1 MYSLDSG
8 QYFNFVIS
16 NAILFYQASEKEV
29 EKKNQTLKDTKIN
42 PKEEEFHLDG
52 DSIKYH
58 VQTISGKL

>member
-1 MYSLDSG
+1 MDFG

-29 EKKNQTLKDTKIN
+29 EKKNQMLKDTKIN

-52 DSIKYH
+52 DLIKFH
-58 VQTISGKL
+58 VQTIFGKL